1 MFQTQ
6 KKTTQTKEL
15 SYKQDVPNIVFM
27 RKLQWI
33 LQHGTKNLA
42 QNEQHEPY
50 YLKTGV
56 RKLKRHR
63 KHLAQDTDNIW
74 QKTQTTSGTRHRQHL
89 AQDTGNIW
97 HKTQNNDIQNQKKI
111 YNMKMH

>member
-1 MFQTQ
+1 MTKCFKR
-6 KKTTQTKEL
+6 KKNTQTKEL

-33 LQHGTKNLA
+33 LQHGIKNLA
-42 QNEQHEPY
+42 QHEQHEPY

-56 RKLKRHR
+56 NSR
-63 KHLAQDTDNIW
+63 DTDNIW
-74 QKTQTTSGTRHRQHL
+74 HKTQTTSGRRHRQHL
-89 AQDTGNIW
+89 AQDTDNIW

-111 YNMKMH
+111 IYNMKMH